1 MLKQQL
7 NNKSNSVA
15 VSSRGH
21 KKTNNY
27 SPKEQSLDLDISL
40 VHESLRLSK
49 IKNNQRY
56 NNNSQ
61 LSEITTM
68 NPET

>member
-15 VSSRGH
+15 VSTRRH
-21 KKTNNY
+21 KNN
-27 SPKEQSLDLDISL
+27 SPKDDSLDLDISL
-40 VHESLRLSK
+40 VHDSLRQSK
-49 IKNNQRY
+49 FKNNQRY

>member
-15 VSSRGH
+15 VSTRRH
-21 KKTNNY
+21 KHKID
-27 SPKEQSLDLDISL
+27 SPNEQQSLDMDISL
-40 VHESLRLSK
+40 VHDSIRLSK
-49 IKNNQRY
+49 FKNNQRY

-61 LSEITTM
+61 LSDITTI

>member
-21 KKTNNY
+21 KKTNNC